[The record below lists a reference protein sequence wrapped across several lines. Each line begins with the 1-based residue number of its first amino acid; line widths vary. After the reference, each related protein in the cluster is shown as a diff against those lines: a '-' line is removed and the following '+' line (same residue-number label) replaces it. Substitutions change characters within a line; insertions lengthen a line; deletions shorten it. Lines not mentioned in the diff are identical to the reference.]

1 MAELFETFMVCAFGI
16 SWPISAYKSYKSR
29 TSSGKSLL
37 FSVVILIGYFF
48 GIAGKI
54 ISGQITYVFVFYI
67 LNVIFVLLDLGLSIR
82 NRALEK
88 SQKQEE
94 LLSYEPI
101 LEEENRLIPELK
113 PSYK

>member
-16 SWPISAYKSYKSR
+16 SWPISAYKSYKSK
-29 TSSGKSLL
+29 TASGKSLL

-67 LNVIFVLLDLGLSIR
+67 LNVVFVLLDLGLSIH

-88 SQKQEE
+88 NQKQEGVLPYDHTAKRETRMVSE
-94 LLSYEPI
+94 LEPI
-101 LEEENRLIPELK
+101 
-113 PSYK
+113 YK